1 MYLNTGDLYF
11 EDLVISPRSCYIAFY
26 YGLEIDEEAFKV
38 ELLKLSLPFGVVS
51 EKIEDID
58 GVLDRY
64 VSIVLDK
71 YRKIGSLLGA
81 RR

>member
-1 MYLNTGDLYF
+1 MYLNTSDLYF

-26 YGLEIDEEAFKV
+26 YDLEIDEEAFKV
-38 ELLKLSLPFGVVS
+38 ELLRLSILFGVVS
-51 EKIEDID
+51 EKIEEID
-58 GVLDRY
+58 DVLEGY

-71 YRKIGSLLGA
+71 YREIGSLLGA